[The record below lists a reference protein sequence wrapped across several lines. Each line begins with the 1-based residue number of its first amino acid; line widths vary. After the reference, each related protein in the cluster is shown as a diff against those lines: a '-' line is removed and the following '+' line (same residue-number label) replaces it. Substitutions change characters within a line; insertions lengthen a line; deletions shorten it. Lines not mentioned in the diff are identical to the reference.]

1 MDLLELEVG
10 IDALLKANRNQG
22 WDECFPC
29 LGSGICRHV
38 GRDGKGENEKDGEES
53 PSGKLVVGNT
63 PGGGDSQK
71 EGEEAHASNHD
82 GGFTESGAEQS
93 RANVF
98 P

>member
-1 MDLLELEVG
+1 MEVTTKN
-10 IDALLKANRNQG
+10 ILDSEPTPEISKARQIAQ
-22 WDECFPC
+22 EA
-29 LGSGICRHV
+29 
-38 GRDGKGENEKDGEES
+38 NEKDGEES